1 MRLSKV
7 KAGVLAIAGPGPR
20 GAIAPLG
27 AGAQLWRTVKITD
40 PPPPSVHPDRR
51 R

>member
-20 GAIAPLG
+20 
-27 AGAQLWRTVKITD
+27 AGEVSSEPR
-40 PPPPSVHPDRR
+40 P
-51 R
+51 